1 MDKVDTGYT
10 DNNLVPIYEGDK
22 MRFPKHSDSRCCEHI
37 AMCTVKFNKE
47 WNKWG
52 LQDDADGEWLTGPG
66 LFCGYS
72 KIYY

>member
-22 MRFPKHSDSRCCEHI
+22 MKIPKHLDSSCCVHRTV
-37 AMCTVKFNKE
+37 CTVRFNKE

-52 LQDDADGEWLTGPG
+52 LQDDADGEWLTGSG
-66 LFCGYS
+66 LFGGFS
-72 KIYY
+72 KIY